1 MGCTESS
8 NQTRITKNDLTFP
21 PEQIEAF
28 RRTFE
33 SADSDADKR
42 LGKSEFRD
50 LIRNSGE
57 KKTDNQ
63 IECLVKQN
71 PIILKLLLF
80 RFYSLMYS
88 INFKWYSLEQD
99 ETCRIDFE
107 AFLSLLDGTYDDK
120 EFADNLAGNIFD
132 EFDKDKTGFLN
143 LEEFKKV
150 VNKLETI
157 TQKEKSTRIEM
168 DAKFREVDLNNN
180 QKLTKDEV
188 IKAINNLNK

>member
-1 MGCTESS
+1 M
-8 NQTRITKNDLTFP
+8 
-21 PEQIEAF
+21 
-28 RRTFE
+28 
-33 SADSDADKR
+33 
-42 LGKSEFRD
+42 
-50 LIRNSGE
+50 
-57 KKTDNQ
+57 
-63 IECLVKQN
+63 
-71 PIILKLLLF
+71 
-80 RFYSLMYS
+80 
-88 INFKWYSLEQD
+88 EQD